1 MSGGFWMK
9 KCHRP
14 TWAEID
20 LSAIANNIKAMQQR
34 LHNRTR
40 IMAVV
45 KADAYGHGAVRVAEQ
60 ALEAGA
66 SALAVALLEE
76 ALELREAG
84 IKAPI
89 LVFGWVAP
97 EDTPIAAANHLT
109 LTCFQKEWLQDVA
122 AYTFEKPLN
131 VHMKWDTGMG
141 RVGIRTEEELHA
153 LLECLKGL
161 SQVKLTGVY
170 THFSTADEAD
180 LTHFNEQRR
189 RFNRLLT
196 AFQKQWEA
204 PVTVHTGNSAA
215 AMRFPEHMYHYVR
228 FGIGMYGLYPSAI
241 VKNEQTIALQ
251 PAFSLHS
258 RLVHVKKVA
267 QNEPISY
274 GATYRTPHPEWI
286 GTVPIGYA
294 DGWAR
299 KLQGMDVLID
309 GQRMP
314 ITGRICMDQL
324 MVRLDREYPVGTKVT
339 LIGKQGDEQIG
350 IDEVAE
356 WLETINYE
364 IPCMITARV
373 PKLYR

>member
-1 MSGGFWMK
+1 
-9 KCHRP
+9 
-14 TWAEID
+14 
-20 LSAIANNIKAMQQR
+20 
-34 LHNRTR
+34 
-40 IMAVV
+40 
-45 KADAYGHGAVRVAEQ
+45 GAVRVAEQ

-251 PAFSLHS
+251 PAFSLQS
-258 RLVHVKKVA
+258 RLVHIKKVA
-267 QNEPISY
+267 QTEPIRY

-314 ITGRICMDQL
+314 ITGRICMEDRKST
-324 MVRLDREYPVGTKVT
+324 RLNSSHVSISYAVFCLKKKKDTTTTHENASRHADIHRRVLAAIQDGV
-339 LIGKQGDEQIG
+339 INKQCGAEISMEPPLPQQHQIRSQHRLHNL
-350 IDEVAE
+350 V
-356 WLETINYE
+356 
-364 IPCMITARV
+364 
-373 PKLYR
+373 